1 MEKSAQ
7 AFRTISEV
15 SETVG
20 VPAHVLRFWEG
31 KFTQIKPVKRGGG
44 RRYYRPQDVELIM
57 AIRELLYTDGLT
69 IRGVQ
74 KLFREHGV
82 KHVVARHGIA
92 PAPLEDDPAPAPDEV
107 SQRPPVA
114 PKPADVDADT
124 ADENDEEDLWNDVPP
139 GGLDTVE
146 ETPAMAKATAKSAPP
161 PKSNPKRA
169 AAMRSVLTRLEGLRA
184 RMADH
189 PEPDHVE

>member
-1 MEKSAQ
+1 MEKSPQ

-15 SETVG
+15 SEVVG

-44 RRYYRPQDVELIM
+44 RRYYRPQDVDLIV

-74 KLFREHGV
+74 KLFKEHGV

-92 PAPLEDDPAPAPDEV
+92 LAPLAPTDDQLDGEQVEV
-107 SQRPPVA
+107 TG
-114 PKPADVDADT
+114 DD
-124 ADENDEEDLWNDVPP
+124 EDLWNDVPDA
-139 GGLDTVE
+139 GLIAPMQESVAMTDDAQAAQQTSKAD
-146 ETPAMAKATAKSAPP
+146 PA
-161 PKSNPKRA
+161 RA
-169 AAMRSVLTRLEGLRA
+169 AAMRSVLTRLESLRA
-184 RMADH
+184 HMATH
-189 PEPDHVE
+189 PTPDLVD